1 MQVTAFPQ
9 DGIFARD
16 GDEERL
22 ENALELGVDCVG
34 GIPHYEPTSELGL
47 KEVHRV
53 FELAKQY
60 SRRIDVHCDETD
72 DPSSRFLEV
81 MADDTVKFGLG
92 GRVTASHCT
101 AMGSYEPY
109 YSSKLHGFLRRAGIN
124 IVVNPFANSLIQGRL
139 DVYPKRRGFA
149 QLKELLAAGVNVSLG
164 NDVIMDPWYL
174 LGRADMVEA
183 ASLALHFTYMSGLEE
198 IPEMLRCAT
207 ERGARTLGVE
217 DEYGIEAGKPA
228 DLVVYDAPSA
238 LEVLRLHR
246 AAALGDPPRPRR
258 RGDDACADDAARR
271 ARHVR
276 AAGMTVGLLHPGE
289 MGAAIGAALQAA
301 GHEVLWASDGRSDG
315 DAGARAHVHRR
326 RHRRRAR
333 RAQRCRLLRRPAP
346 RRARAR
352 RVACRRFSGIYV
364 DANAVSPATAARV
377 GATVERFVDGGI
389 VGGPPAPRLY
399 LSGAEAPAVAELF
412 EGSAIETLVVANAS
426 ALKCAYAGWTKGS
439 GALLLAIREFA
450 RAEGVWEPLAEEWER
465 SQPRLAERARGG
477 GALRRR
483 EGLALDRR
491 DGGDRG
497 RIRCRR
503 TAARLSRSGGRRL
516 PR

>member
-1 MQVTAFPQ
+1 MSLVVRNARLLDGRLVDLLAEDGRWTRIDESIAADAAREVEADGRLVTPPLVDCHLHLDASLTAGKPRWNESGTLIEGIHVWGELKPSLTEQDVFERAREIVRWSVAQGTLFIRAHADVSGENEAMVRGLLRLRDEVADLCTVQVTAFPQ

-22 ENALELGVDCVG
+22 ENALRLGVDCVG
-34 GIPHYEPTSELGL
+34 GIPHYEPTAELGL

-124 IVVNPFANSLIQGRL
+124 IVVNPYANSLIQGRL

-174 LGRADMVEA
+174 MGRADMVEA

-217 DEYGIEAGKPA
+217 DEYGIEEGKPA

-238 LEVLRLHR
+238 LEVLRLH
-246 AAALGDPPRPRR
+246 PPRRWVIR
-258 RGDDACADDAARR
+258 RG
-271 ARHVR
+271 
-276 AAGMTVGLLHPGE
+276 
-289 MGAAIGAALQAA
+289 
-301 GHEVLWASDGRSDG
+301 
-315 DAGARAHVHRR
+315 
-326 RHRRRAR
+326 
-333 RAQRCRLLRRPAP
+333 
-346 RRARAR
+346 
-352 RVACRRFSGIYV
+352 RV
-364 DANAVSPATAARV
+364 
-377 GATVERFVDGGI
+377 
-389 VGGPPAPRLY
+389 
-399 LSGAEAPAVAELF
+399 VAETTP
-412 EGSAIETLVVANAS
+412 ARTTLLGEPV
-426 ALKCAYAGWTKGS
+426 T
-439 GALLLAIREFA
+439 FA
-450 RAEGVWEPLAEEWER
+450 PPL
-465 SQPRLAERARGG
+465 
-477 GALRRR
+477 
-483 EGLALDRR
+483 
-491 DGGDRG
+491 
-497 RIRCRR
+497 
-503 TAARLSRSGGRRL
+503 
-516 PR
+516 